1 MRGLTCFSAEKN
13 RWDNICR
20 TVLKGLNSYISLLRN
35 RRLMRK
41 ASNFKVINIWFS
53 YRIPIGS
60 RRILQF
66 PWDSDYRI
74 QLSEIVG
81 SDIRQ
86 LPVGFLSEVI
96 GLFGVSCRIR
106 WDPSLGFLVLGCC
119 IHLYAPN
126 TFNCFSNYKFFVC
139 EWKWIK
145 FPHHMMDVLFT
156 SDDIESM
163 IRVPMST
170 NEIFEDDSRRV
181 GNKSW

>member
-1 MRGLTCFSAEKN
+1 LENENSTVIIYLTLWGSWDMRGLTCFSAEKN

-53 YRIPIGS
+53 YGIPIGS

-66 PWDSDYRI
+66 PRYSDYRI

-86 LPVGFLSEVI
+86 LPVGFRFQGIRQLPT
-96 GLFGVSCRIR
+96 GSCRKLS
-106 WDPSLGFLVLGCC
+106 DYLGFPVGSDG
-119 IHLYAPN
+119 IRAWD
-126 TFNCFSNYKFFVC
+126 FSSWEAN
-139 EWKWIK
+139 
-145 FPHHMMDVLFT
+145 
-156 SDDIESM
+156 
-163 IRVPMST
+163 
-170 NEIFEDDSRRV
+170 SRRT
-181 GNKSW
+181 KIKDRS